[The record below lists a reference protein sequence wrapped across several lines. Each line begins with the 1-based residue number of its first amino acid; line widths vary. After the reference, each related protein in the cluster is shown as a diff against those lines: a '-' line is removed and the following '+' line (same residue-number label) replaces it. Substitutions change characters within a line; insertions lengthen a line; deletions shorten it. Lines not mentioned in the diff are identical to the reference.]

1 MAYERRA
8 RVRVKWR
15 IVIPA
20 CLLLAAILYMALN
33 IFFPRQEDTEGVTIC
48 TWDARKTANL
58 LEVEHENL
66 YEISDYF
73 FYGENLNLFQKEYD
87 PENPDD
93 LATKTLKLK
102 SLCDGSNEVL
112 IQLSNSLDRQ
122 IALGE
127 LEDGFYEVYVV
138 NNLEDYRMTSTSA
151 INEVFYTI
159 TRNDASKRITF
170 IADNNYTE
178 AETPLQQNY
187 VYLNVETVE
196 PQPDTVDIMLDPA
209 GGNDDFG
216 LGVDYGYEANG
227 LLENDEMFKAAEILK
242 EKLEAYGFTVGIT
255 KNTMDENINTSGFG
269 GRLHKA
275 YEKNAKLYLNL
286 QFNMNQSV
294 PEMSGMEITHS
305 YYSSSAL
312 ANQII
317 HDMEEN
323 TALSGSALYQGLQVN
338 GVVTPQ
344 LYEGEDGLMIY
355 DGEMQIRE
363 SGGMGTMAGQYSTS
377 MRELNGSFAL
387 DNRYGMQA
395 LIIRFCYI
403 SNPGDV
409 ALWQNDQDAI
419 LQSLADSI
427 AAYLH
432 VTKE

>member
-58 LEVEHENL
+58 LEVEYENL

-170 IADNNYTE
+170 IADNNYT
-178 AETPLQQNY
+178 
-187 VYLNVETVE
+187 
-196 PQPDTVDIMLDPA
+196 
-209 GGNDDFG
+209 
-216 LGVDYGYEANG
+216 
-227 LLENDEMFKAAEILK
+227 
-242 EKLEAYGFTVGIT
+242 
-255 KNTMDENINTSGFG
+255 
-269 GRLHKA
+269 
-275 YEKNAKLYLNL
+275 
-286 QFNMNQSV
+286 
-294 PEMSGMEITHS
+294 
-305 YYSSSAL
+305 
-312 ANQII
+312 
-317 HDMEEN
+317 
-323 TALSGSALYQGLQVN
+323 
-338 GVVTPQ
+338 
-344 LYEGEDGLMIY
+344 
-355 DGEMQIRE
+355 
-363 SGGMGTMAGQYSTS
+363 
-377 MRELNGSFAL
+377 
-387 DNRYGMQA
+387 
-395 LIIRFCYI
+395 
-403 SNPGDV
+403 
-409 ALWQNDQDAI
+409 
-419 LQSLADSI
+419 
-427 AAYLH
+427 
-432 VTKE
+432 